1 MKRKLLVLISI
12 VAVAIFFYS
21 FMNKSKDRIEV
32 GDEVPTF
39 TLLDQDGN
47 DFVIDDYL
55 GSKALVIYFYPKDN
69 TTGCIKEACEF
80 RDNYDA
86 FKDVDA
92 KIIGIS
98 SDDVNSH
105 KNFAT
110 KYNLPFTLLA
120 DVNNEVREK
129 FGVPN
134 SLFGVI
140 PGRVTYVVD
149 EKGVVIHIYESLV
162 KAQRHIE
169 EALEILKN
177 R

>member
-1 MKRKLLVLISI
+1 MKRNLLILIII
-12 VAVAIFFYS
+12 VVIATFFYS
-21 FMNKSKDRIEV
+21 FLNKSKDRIQV

-47 DFVIDDYL
+47 DFLIDDYI
-55 GSKALVIYFYPKDN
+55 GRKALVIYFYPKDN

-86 FKDVDA
+86 FEDIDV

-98 SDDVNSH
+98 SDDVISH
-105 KNFAT
+105 KNFAN

-120 DVNNEVREK
+120 DVDNEVREK

-149 EKGVVIHIYESLV
+149 EKGIVIHIYESLV

-169 EALEILKN
+169 EALDILES